1 MKKIYSAPSVQRYAL
16 YQKDGVLA
24 TTSLPMDT
32 DGPTVDGDQALVKEE
47 GITSGSIWDNEW

>member
-1 MKKIYSAPSVQRYAL
+1 MKKTYFAPSVQRYAL

-32 DGPTVDGDQALVKEE
+32 DGTVDGDQALVKEE
-47 GITSGSIWDNEW
+47 NITTGSIWDKEW

>member
-32 DGPTVDGDQALVKEE
+32 DGTVDGDQALVKEE
-47 GITSGSIWDNEW
+47 NITTGSIWDKEW